1 MAKKAMSALWIK
13 TDGTTAEVS
22 PAGKTWELKEIQE
35 KVGGDMEIVARTN
48 LAPDQVMIV
57 NEDGL
62 SLRLNPNSRA
72 TMMAGRNIVG
82 DVLIVPR
89 KQLR

>member
-1 MAKKAMSALWIK
+1 MSKKIMAALWIQAN
-13 TDGTTAEVS
+13 GTQTEVS
-22 PAGKTWELKEIQE
+22 PAGETWELKEIQE
-35 KVGGDMEIVARTN
+35 KIGGDMEIVGRTN
-48 LAPDQVMIV
+48 LAPSQVMIV

-62 SLRLNPNSRA
+62 SLGLEYNARA
-72 TMMAGRNIVG
+72 TMMAGQHIVG